1 MAGAARPQSTA
12 VKNSGPTQRNARE
25 ACTCKSKSSS
35 RPVMRVTT
43 DERREGGS
51 TARRAGRDSRTGV
64 SRSEFVPTA
73 RHEAQGYKHCS
84 GSSSSSSSTTGGS
97 GRDRPSMHAGR
108 EENTHAI
115 GVQQHY
121 YHYAAVDFRSSP
133 FISLPSGRLP
143 THPLV
148 RLEDSSR
155 PGPVLTSSSVYSPRR
170 RTVEVETTTTTTTT
184 TSLVRTRPCTVL
196 TCFLVANLPAAPPPN
211 YTTP

>member
-1 MAGAARPQSTA
+1 MAA
-12 VKNSGPTQRNARE
+12 QRNARE

-73 RHEAQGYKHCS
+73 RHMIDEAQDKTRTRS
-84 GSSSSSSSTTGGS
+84 AAPVPVPSSTTGGS
-97 GRDRPSMHAGR
+97 GGDRPSTHAGR

-184 TSLVRTRPCTVL
+184 TSLVRTRPCTAL

-211 YTTP
+211 YNTP